1 MSMGDKKRL
10 GNPQR
15 TKNGIRWTR
24 MLHGKRWTSPVY
36 PSVTRDNEREAWA
49 LWSTRR
55 EEIVREHADNAKAEF
70 EADPVRYDTHQQLL
84 AITRVAKLIG
94 DNDAVNLNHRL
105 IDLLPKLD
113 DLGIQQLRNE
123 LNIDDQFD
131 PIQGQGIVL
140 AEAHEALTPQ
150 AIDSHDTALLVEE
163 WLSLRLG
170 DVRAGEITVGTL
182 DNYRNHLS
190 HLVAFCPD
198 IRNMTEKKL
207 SEFRSLLQKGIS
219 EGASK
224 YTMRDTLSVA
234 KTFLEWCGDTAQVIE
249 PLRTLRKRGT
259 GISVPTKHI
268 VVTWDDADIA
278 DLFTKVVGVQ
288 KLYYLLILNT
298 GAYES
303 DIGTWEKHTVNE
315 KGKSIPTIDLA
326 SRTITFKRH
335 KERNVLKVP
344 TVTYRLW
351 DETFL
356 LLQAHISQHEGL
368 LLTNASG
375 TPLWVDE
382 EKTNETKSKCK
393 RKRINVIGRQFGR
406 LKAANPNFGTLDN
419 LRKTALTKLDD
430 HNEYARYSK
439 YFAGHS
445 PDGVL
450 GKFYVKPSQ
459 QQFDNAV
466 IWLGNQFG
474 FKSEGIGDE
483 AQQAAPNE
491 NEQGG

>member
-1 MSMGDKKRL
+1 MSTGDKKRL

-36 PSVTRDNEREAWA
+36 PSATRDNEREAWA
-49 LWSTRR
+49 LWNNRR
-55 EEIVREHADNAKAEF
+55 EEIEREHVENAKAEF

-84 AITRVAKLIG
+84 AITKVAKMIG

-113 DLGIQQLRNE
+113 DLGIRQLRNE
-123 LNIDDQFD
+123 LDIDDKFD
-131 PIQGQGIVL
+131 PIQDQGTIL
-140 AEAHEALTPQ
+140 ADAHEALTPQ

-163 WLSLRLG
+163 WLSIRLG
-170 DVRAGEITVGTL
+170 DVRSGEITVGTL
-182 DNYRNHLS
+182 DNYRNQLS

-207 SEFRSLLQKGIS
+207 SEFRSLLQKRIS
-219 EGASK
+219 DGASR
-224 YTMRDTLSVA
+224 YTMRDTLTTS
-234 KTFLEWCGDTAQVIE
+234 KTFLEWCGDTAEVIE

-259 GISVPTKHI
+259 GISVPRKHI
-268 VVTWDDADIA
+268 VVTWDDADVA
-278 DLFTKVVGVQ
+278 DLFGKVAGVRR
-288 KLYYLLILNT
+288 LYYLLVLNT

-303 DIGTWEKHTVNE
+303 DIGTWTKYTVNE
-315 KGKSIPTIDLA
+315 KGKRISAIDSA
-326 SRTITFKRH
+326 NRTITFKRH
-335 KERNVLKVP
+335 KEQHIANVP

-351 DETFL
+351 DETFQ
-356 LLQAHISQHEGL
+356 LLQENISQHETL
-368 LLTNASG
+368 VFTNVSG

-382 EKTNETKSKCK
+382 EKTHETKSKYK
-393 RKRINVIGRQFGR
+393 RRRINVIGRQFGR
-406 LKAANPNFGTLDN
+406 LKASNPNFGTLDD

-430 HNEYARYSK
+430 HNEHARYSQ

-445 PDGVL
+445 PDSVL

-459 QQFDNAV
+459 QQFENAV
-466 IWLGNQFG
+466 VWLGNQFG
-474 FKSEGIGDE
+474 FKSQCLIDE
-483 AQQAAPNE
+483 SGQPDPNE
-491 NEQGG
+491 NERGG